1 MHLVFDQYWPTLIKS
16 GERTRRGSS
25 DALEVRITGP
35 NTPVPKQWVKYIRNP
50 QNKINLCDFLS
61 SPLCKIG
68 QERLMQGKRLVIA
81 GGFTDGERVVEITH
95 ARPTEDIDALYSN
108 HEEAD
113 TRIILHAAYAVRD
126 SPTSVIVIQSPDT
139 DVLVLCVS
147 HITGIGCNELWLRT
161 GVSDCQRYIPVHSIQ
176 EKEEET
182 MDYPAGQRRPPDNS

>member
-1 MHLVFDQYWPTLIKS
+1 M
-16 GERTRRGSS
+16 
-25 DALEVRITGP
+25 ITGP
-35 NTPVPKQWVKYIRNP
+35 NTPVPKQWVKYIQNP

-61 SPLCKIG
+61 SSLCKIG

-81 GGFTDGERVVEITH
+81 GGFTDGERVVEITR

-182 MDYPAGQRRPPDNS
+182 MDYPAGQRHPPDNS